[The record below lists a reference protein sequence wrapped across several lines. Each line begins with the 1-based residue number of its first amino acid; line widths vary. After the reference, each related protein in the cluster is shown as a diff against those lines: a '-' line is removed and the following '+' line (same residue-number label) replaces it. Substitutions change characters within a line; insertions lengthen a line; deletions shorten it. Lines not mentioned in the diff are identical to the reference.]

1 MSTIA
6 DKITNHPLLAKLQAN
21 PVVGRLFRPGPI
33 RTFSGFLTAGILLF
47 LVAPVVLSQ
56 FRLEL
61 LGKYLAFAIVASGI
75 GLAWGRGGLLT
86 LGQGIFFGMG
96 AYAMAMF
103 LKLSQTPAGQLPDFM
118 QLYGEVDKLP
128 GYWVPF
134 QYAWFA
140 IPMIVILPAFV
151 AYLLG
156 SMIFRRGVRGAYFAI
171 LSQALAA
178 ALAIFIVGQPGTT
191 GGTNGITNLK
201 NFFGYSL
208 DDPANRRMVYF
219 IIAGV
224 LLGVVAITRQL
235 MYSRY
240 GELLVATRDAY
251 QRVRFLGYNP
261 ARVLTAAFSVSAAMA
276 GLGGAAFVS
285 IVGAIN
291 PASIDVVPS
300 IAFIIGVA
308 VGGRSTLLGPVLGAI
323 GVAWFG
329 TAASEAYPDSW
340 QYIQGGMFIL
350 VVAFLPGGLATLPM
364 AFRAIKG
371 KWDDRKPPEI
381 PSMGSGAV
389 QEASA

>member
-1 MSTIA
+1 MNATLDRI
-6 DKITNHPLLAKLQAN
+6 KNHPLLARLQAN
-21 PVVGRLFRPGPI
+21 PYVGKIFRPGPI
-33 RTFSGFLTAGILLF
+33 RTFTGFLVGGVLLF
-47 LVAPVVLSQ
+47 LIAPLVLSQ

-96 AYAMAMF
+96 AYAMAMH
-103 LKLSQTPAGQLPDFM
+103 LKLSQTPSGQVPDFM

-134 QYAWFA
+134 QYSWFA
-140 IPMIVILPAFV
+140 IPAIVILPAFV

-178 ALAIFIVGQPGTT
+178 ALAIFIVGQQGTT
-191 GGTNGITNLK
+191 GGTNGITNLN
-201 NFFGYSL
+201 NFFGYDL
-208 DDPANRRMVYF
+208 DDPVNRRMVYF

-224 LLGVVAITRQL
+224 LLGVIAITRQL

-261 ARVLTAAFSVSAAMA
+261 ARVLTAAFAVSAAMA

-364 AFRAIKG
+364 AIRAIKG

-381 PSMGSGAV
+381 PSMGSGAI
-389 QEASA
+389 QEVSA